1 MVRDGTEAMTT
12 TNSNTRT
19 PKDTDGKSS
28 PSSPLSPT
36 LVIPTDATA
45 LPATT
50 STSTSLAA
58 CRPEHAFYAFD
69 ALYCALTPHAR
80 PIEPLFT
87 DDKYP
92 LFVTWNTRTRRSSSS
107 SGDGSGG
114 WNTRLRGC
122 IGTFDAQPLR
132 AGLEEYALLSAFRD
146 HRFRRVELRELPSLE
161 CGISLLTDF
170 EDATSYLDWT
180 IGTHGIQIS
189 FTPPSTSPT
198 ASDAPSPL
206 SSAISLLSR
215 PLTSLSS
222 SRSSSSPSPFATAS
236 SRRTLSATYL
246 PEVAPDQGWEHID
259 AIDSAIRK
267 AGWNGRIS
275 EDLRRSLRV
284 RRYQSRKCVVGWD
297 EFVAWRESRGFPVD
311 LDNDEDEDDE
321 DDELEGR
328 GRGIYN

>member
-1 MVRDGTEAMTT
+1 MM
-12 TNSNTRT
+12 
-19 PKDTDGKSS
+19 
-28 PSSPLSPT
+28 
-36 LVIPTDATA
+36 
-45 LPATT
+45 
-50 STSTSLAA
+50 
-58 CRPEHAFYAFD
+58 
-69 ALYCALTPHAR
+69 LTVWYGILRVGGAR
-80 PIEPLFT
+80 
-87 DDKYP
+87 
-92 LFVTWNTRTRRSSSS
+92 
-107 SGDGSGG
+107 
-114 WNTRLRGC
+114 
-122 IGTFDAQPLR
+122 
-132 AGLEEYALLSAFRD
+132 
-146 HRFRRVELRELPSLE
+146 
-161 CGISLLTDF
+161 ISLLTDF

-222 SRSSSSPSPFATAS
+222 SSHGSSSSPFAAV

-275 EDLRRSLRV
+275 EDLRRSMRV

-311 LDNDEDEDDE
+311 LDDDDDDD
-321 DDELEGR
+321 DDELERR